1 MTPYCDGRNWKLLS
15 KLSDRI
21 LHNIGEQKSFVNMF
35 SPKHPLLVPFLQGLK
50 ESCLRREYS
59 TLIPWYWNKICVLFL
74 RLGFFKPSLL
84 STNSVLYFKLNL
96 TLNWEV
102 GICILFWKRNYTF
115 ESAKWKLII
124 VGIDE
129 IKVTQILKNPGLEN
143 FEDFGR
149 AMSSGFFF
157 TAGGTSKK
165 VFVIAASL
173 CNLCILWSYIHIC
186 IYPTIESSFKVQKSV
201 YKASLCVPHVW
212 WFQTLHFYCFSL

>member
-1 MTPYCDGRNWKLLS
+1 
-15 KLSDRI
+15 
-21 LHNIGEQKSFVNMF
+21 MF
-35 SPKHPLLVPFLQGLK
+35 SPKQPLLVPFLQGLK

-74 RLGFFKPSLL
+74 RLVFFKPSLL

-157 TAGGTSKK
+157 TAGGTSKT

-173 CNLCILWSYIHIC
+173 CNLCILWSYTYMHISHHQVKLQSPKKC
-186 IYPTIESSFKVQKSV
+186 LQSQSVCATCVMISNLTFLLFFSIRWRGKLFTRLFEGNACMYKIE
-201 YKASLCVPHVW
+201 
-212 WFQTLHFYCFSL
+212 